1 RHCRATPM
9 GSRLPRYVRVS
20 PQPTPC
26 SKFGRGDSTP
36 TLTHAALN
44 NTASQTPRP
53 VSCCIRL
60 STSLGCPHGHITG
73 HSRSHVPSLIWRA
86 QTRSRSHTLP
96 KRSNTGVVCPAIPDP
111 DAANPWVTRH
121 ASLVQSLLQA
131 QKRRPSSA
139 IFLADGRS
147 PESAIVPSLRQV
159 RRPVLTPATA
169 GFLRRRPFVSL
180 LFRARLASAPRGLK
194 CRFNRA

>member
-1 RHCRATPM
+1 
-9 GSRLPRYVRVS
+9 
-20 PQPTPC
+20 
-26 SKFGRGDSTP
+26 
-36 TLTHAALN
+36 
-44 NTASQTPRP
+44 
-53 VSCCIRL
+53 
-60 STSLGCPHGHITG
+60 
-73 HSRSHVPSLIWRA
+73 
-86 QTRSRSHTLP
+86 LP

-121 ASLVQSLLQA
+121 ASLVQSLQQA

-147 PESAIVPSLRQV
+147 PESAIVPSRRQV

-180 LFRARLASAPRGLK
+180 LFRARLASAPRDLK
-194 CRFNRA
+194 CRFNRALRDKGHNACNTNAVACVKAAHGTNSEWYLCCRVCFSGLFGLGLCDRIWFRTNVT